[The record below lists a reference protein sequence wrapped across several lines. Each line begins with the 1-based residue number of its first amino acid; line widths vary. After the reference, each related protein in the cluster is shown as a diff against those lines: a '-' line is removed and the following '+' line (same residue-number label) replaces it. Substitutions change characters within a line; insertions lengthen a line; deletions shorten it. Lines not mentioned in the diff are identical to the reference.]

1 MTPAGSWPQGAL
13 FGISEG
19 VECSESRRFHT
30 TTPPLSPSTAD
41 LGVSQPWGFP
51 RSSQASHVCSHAGP
65 CSSTAHTSA
74 VMHVHA
80 IQLLMPLVPC
90 QESLVLFPMLLE
102 PIFPASLR
110 GNTKSIHVYTERR
123 TRHPACFL
131 QGPVPGGGT
140 TGPKGKV
147 SACGCSARGRT
158 GSLGWKGRARLHVP
172 PPPFLVAFMCLQPC
186 QNLSCLW

>member
-1 MTPAGSWPQGAL
+1 MAFLRGLKAARAGDS
-13 FGISEG
+13 
-19 VECSESRRFHT
+19 
-30 TTPPLSPSTAD
+30 TPPHLRSAPALLT
-41 LGVSQPWGFP
+41 LEFPNPGVSLGPP
-51 RSSQASHVCSHAGP
+51 KHHVCSHAGP
-65 CSSTAHTSA
+65 CSSTAHASA

-80 IQLLMPLVPC
+80 IQLLMPLLSC
-90 QESLVLFPMLLE
+90 QESLVLFPMLSE

-110 GNTKSIHVYTERR
+110 GNPKGIHVYTERR

-131 QGPVPGGGT
+131 QGLVPGGGT

-172 PPPFLVAFMCLQPC
+172 PPPFLVGFMCLQPC